1 MIIEKA
7 RQRAAK
13 IAEFEAGFDDIME
26 ISALLK
32 GVFSLIPWNLIPER
46 VKEILEKYA
55 ANANVKAGG
64 DA

>member
-7 RQRAAK
+7 RQRAAE
-13 IAEFEAGFDDIME
+13 IAEFETGFDDIRE

-32 GVFSLIPWNLIPER
+32 GLFSLIPWNLIPER

-55 ANANVKAGG
+55 ANANVEAGG